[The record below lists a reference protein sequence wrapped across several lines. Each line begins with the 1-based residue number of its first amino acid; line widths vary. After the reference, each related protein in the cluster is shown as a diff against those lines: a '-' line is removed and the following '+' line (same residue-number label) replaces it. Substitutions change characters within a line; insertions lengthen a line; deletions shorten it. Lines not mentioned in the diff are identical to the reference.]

1 MNLKYNEIT
10 RFQNNLVNRGKK
22 KKKKK
27 KFCIP
32 LPDRPIENDPNPKY
46 FFHLNQCIFSFTKIY
61 ILQLEEF
68 SVLFCY
74 F

>member
-1 MNLKYNEIT
+1 MFSKSVEPGQKKTNKQE
-10 RFQNNLVNRGKK
+10 KK

-27 KFCIP
+27 QFCIP
-32 LPDRPIENDPNPKY
+32 LPDRPIENDPDPKY
-46 FFHLNQCIFSFTKIY
+46 FFIETNGLFSFTKIY